1 MTNFL
6 PILIAT
12 VCACGEAPER
22 ANDFYWENDKV
33 GFRAYGPGDPHVWS
47 GFDIF
52 NKLPDAGATCGEVL
66 HNHDKCG
73 DWHVTPYK
81 GILDN
86 YTIGAGRG
94 CGGIAMF
101 ADGEWKTFPNW
112 ESYRVITNGDE
123 RCEFELVYPAFSAA
137 GKMTCHITLEKGS
150 RFFRNDVSF
159 EKKVRDFWI
168 GPGLDLEPKRD
179 HHGAICEVCTPG
191 CAYVSL
197 FEDVKNE
204 MEGATATAIVM
215 FDEPNARLMTD
226 NQNCRVIA
234 VNAQRFTYYAGA
246 AWSKAGEITST
257 RDWSAAVYRLS
268 VSLLD
273 NPERK
278 TCNKENKQ

>member
-66 HNHDKCG
+66 HNPSACG

-159 EKKVRDFWI
+159 EKKVHDFWV
-168 GPGLDLEPKRD
+168 GPGLDLEPKRG
-179 HHGAICEVCTPG
+179 HHGRVDEHCLGYYTW
-191 CAYVSL
+191 VSL
-197 FEDVKNE
+197 FEDEKNE
-204 MEGATATAIVM
+204 AEGSTATAIMVP
-215 FDEPNARLMTD
+215 FDDSARLMTD

-246 AWSKAGEITST
+246 AWSKAGEIKNPF
-257 RDWSAAVYRLS
+257 DWREELVKLQNKLIE
-268 VSLLD
+268 SLPPID
-273 NPERK
+273 
-278 TCNKENKQ
+278 